1 MKKRYGAGA
10 VIIGICIAGGLLTAA
25 TGRYVSS
32 AESEETAAVS
42 ASFPTA
48 PQYPI
53 RAELHE
59 RTEKEDEAA
68 SYEPGGGTSYELAG
82 AAGIPESAAASE
94 IAAAGAADFEM
105 LPETDP
111 AAVPEEDLTAVPAA
125 VSEENSPGALTE
137 EKTLSAAPSESGK
150 AADGIA
156 ADSVPDSAADGTPR
170 AVVEAAEETLMRLLE
185 SEEAGENEVP
195 EGFREE
201 ELRIWTETLA
211 AVDDACMAQMSEE
224 EAESFR
230 AEAAQFAEGAKSRE
244 AEKASESGT
253 VSEAAR
259 LRKRCYE
266 LLERYRLP

>member
-32 AESEETAAVS
+32 AESKETAAVS
-42 ASFPTA
+42 ASFPTG

-68 SYEPGGGTSYELAG
+68 S
-82 AAGIPESAAASE
+82 E

-105 LPETDP
+105 LPETDL
-111 AAVPEEDLTAVPAA
+111 AAVPEEDLAAVPAA
-125 VSEENSPGALTE
+125 VPKENSPGALTE

-150 AADGIA
+150 ATDGIA

-185 SEEAGENEVP
+185 SEEAGEDEVP
-195 EGFREE
+195 ENFREE
-201 ELRIWTETLA
+201 ELRIWKETLA
-211 AVDDACMAQMSEE
+211 AVDDACLAQMSEE

-230 AEAAQFAEGAKSRE
+230 AEAAQFAEGAKNRE
-244 AEKASESGT
+244 AEKASEHGT

>member
-32 AESEETAAVS
+32 AESEESAAVS

-53 RAELHE
+53 RAELYE
-59 RTEKEDEAA
+59 RAEKEDEAA
-68 SYEPGGGTSYELAG
+68 SYEPGGGASYELAG
-82 AAGIPESAAASE
+82 AAAAAKE
-94 IAAAGAADFEM
+94 LQDIGAADLEM

-111 AAVPEEDLTAVPAA
+111 AAVPEEDFTAVPAA
-125 VSEENSPGALTE
+125 VPEENSQGALTE
-137 EKTLSAAPSESGK
+137 EETLSDAPSESGK

-185 SEEAGENEVP
+185 SEETGENEVP
-195 EGFREE
+195 ESFREE
-201 ELRIWTETLA
+201 ELRIWTETLD
-211 AVDDACMAQMSEE
+211 AVDDACLAQMSEE

-230 AEAAQFAEGAKSRE
+230 AEAAQFAEGAKNRE